1 MQGAFDE
8 LLLTCK
14 PKVPA
19 LNRWT
24 QLFPPLA
31 WWMACCLVHSVGR
44 KAFLLLRGQEGSA
57 HEVAQSVI
65 ELGGPDNDATYRATQ
80 AARWRKALAWLSD
93 GSNIV
98 RLVLTGSAMLPA
110 LDIIGALFM
119 ASKQKVKRD

>member
-1 MQGAFDE
+1 
-8 LLLTCK
+8 
-14 PKVPA
+14 
-19 LNRWT
+19 
-24 QLFPPLA
+24 
-31 WWMACCLVHSVGR
+31 MACCLVHSVGR

-80 AARWRKALAWLSD
+80 AGRWRKALAWLSD